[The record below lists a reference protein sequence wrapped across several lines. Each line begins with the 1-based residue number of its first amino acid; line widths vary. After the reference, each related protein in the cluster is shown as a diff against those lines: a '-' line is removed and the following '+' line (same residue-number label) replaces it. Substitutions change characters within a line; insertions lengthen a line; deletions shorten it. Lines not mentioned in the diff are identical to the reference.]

1 MLLLALAILGGPT
14 GRRVV
19 RALAAAVAAGLVMYG
34 VLSTGEPPAGDG
46 ARAERPAPAGTGVPG
61 PQRPAAKAPAART
74 QAKAAA
80 AGTPAAVAAHWYAH
94 RKGLPASRVRPLQ
107 ADRADPDTLRVLLL
121 VTKHGGGLDSAVVTV
136 HRAGDGWV
144 VRNP

>member
-46 ARAERPAPAGTGVPG
+46 ARAGRPAPAGTAPG
-61 PQRPAAKAPAART
+61 PRRPAAKAPVART
-74 QAKAAA
+74 PAKAAA
-80 AGTPAAVAAHWYAH
+80 AGTPAAVAAQWYAQ

-107 ADRADPDTLRVLLL
+107 VDRADPDTLRVLLL
-121 VTKHGGGLDSAVVTV
+121 VTKRGGGLDSAVVAV
-136 HRAGDGWV
+136 RRAGNGWV

>member
-1 MLLLALAILGGPT
+1 MLLLALAILGGPA

-34 VLSTGEPPAGDG
+34 VLSTGEPSAGGG
-46 ARAERPAPAGTGVPG
+46 ARAEWPAPAGTGAPG
-61 PQRPAAKAPAART
+61 PRRPAAKAPAAT
-74 QAKAAA
+74 TPAKAA
-80 AGTPAAVAAHWYAH
+80 AGTPVAVAAQWYAQ

-107 ADRADPDTLRVLLL
+107 VDRVDRDTVRVLVL
-121 VTKHGGGLDSAVVTV
+121 VTKHGGRMDSAVVTV
-136 HRAGDGWV
+136 RRAGSGWV

>member
-19 RALAAAVAAGLVMYG
+19 RALAAAVAVGLVMYG
-34 VLSTGEPPAGDG
+34 VLSTGELPAGDS
-46 ARAERPAPAGTGVPG
+46 ARAGRPAPAGAAPG
-61 PQRPAAKAPAART
+61 SRRPAAKTPVART
-74 QAKAAA
+74 PAKAA
-80 AGTPAAVAAHWYAH
+80 AGTPAAVAAQWYAQ

-107 ADRADPDTLRVLLL
+107 VDRADPDTLRVLLL
-121 VTKHGGGLDSAVVTV
+121 VTKRGGGLDSAVVTV
-136 HRAGDGWV
+136 RRAGSGWV